1 MPCGEC
7 GSALVVLYGRPT
19 CPPCKGIQLVPPS
32 DAVAIIRSMLHERR
46 EELVR
51 MAGEYDT
58 GDLLLYAMALC
69 EHQAQ
74 RLILHC
80 KPPDLAAV
88 NACVAMIK
96 TVLGGRPAQ
105 GGRRCDDRGMAGLV
119 EAFRGYSAV
128 RDDESRL
135 EAGTASMVK
144 MAAYDPAR
152 PRGLRQADFPVLLNE
167 EHEHVSSTLG
177 KHGILTEPE
186 AIKRVCEGRSDWSPA
201 DLGSRTA
208 TAAESAASAL
218 SHCASVF
225 YVWFNANRHRA
236 ADFAVPDGGRT
247 PIRASEL
254 REFAARFPSTSGSIA
269 CCGEI
274 YFEGLARDQFG
285 ERCDSFAHNFVASA
299 DNPGA
304 FPAFLRSNGE
314 VIVARHF
321 VEMCC
326 DALIPVIDKREFDR
340 LNLPRSRAYEGKAV
354 PAHFERLGYEYRSN
368 VKVKGVGEIDGIAVS
383 DAEALVIEAKCWIAP
398 RMAGGPMYRDRLTL
412 KIRDAIDGTQHE
424 IATGEVKQK
433 YVPLRRKIDWV
444 DRNRAG
450 LKIKDGVPVRG
461 MLVINAKPS
470 VREYEGCE
478 IRFVDDQMH

>member
-7 GSALVVLYGRPT
+7 GSVLVDVYGCPT
-19 CPPCKGIQLVPPS
+19 CPPCEGIQLVPPS
-32 DAVAIIRSMLHERR
+32 DAVAIIRSMLRERR

-51 MAGEYDT
+51 MAGEHDT
-58 GDLLLYAMALC
+58 GDLTLHALAHC

-96 TVLGGRPAQ
+96 TVLRGRPVQ
-105 GGRRCDDRGMAGLV
+105 GGRRCDDHGMAGLV
-119 EAFRGYSAV
+119 EAFRSYAGA

-135 EAGTASMVK
+135 EAGTASMIK

-152 PRGLRQADFPVLLNE
+152 PRGLRPADFPVFRNE
-167 EHEHVSSTLG
+167 GHEHVSSTFT

-186 AIKRVCEGRSDWSPA
+186 AIKRVCEGRSSWAPA

-218 SHCASVF
+218 NHCASVF

-236 ADFAVPDGGRT
+236 ADFAVPDGCKV

-254 REFAARFPSTSGSIA
+254 KEFAARFPSTSGSIT
-269 CCGEI
+269 CCGEM

-285 ERCDSFAHNFVASA
+285 ERYDSFAHNFVASA

-314 VIVARHF
+314 VIVARRF

-326 DALIPVIDKREFDR
+326 DALIPVLDKQEFDR
-340 LNLPRSRAYEGKAV
+340 LNESRSKAYEAKAV
-354 PAHFERLGYEYRSN
+354 PAHFEKLGYEYRAN
-368 VKVKGVGEIDGIAVS
+368 VKAKGVGEIDGIAVS

-398 RMAGGPMYRDRLTL
+398 KMAGGPRSRDHLTL
-412 KIRDAIDGTQHE
+412 KIKDGIDGTRHE
-424 IATGEVKQK
+424 IATGKVKRK
-433 YVPLRRKIDWV
+433 HVPLRRKVDWV

-450 LKIKDGVPVRG
+450 LKIKEGVPVRG
-461 MLVINAKPS
+461 MLVINAKPP